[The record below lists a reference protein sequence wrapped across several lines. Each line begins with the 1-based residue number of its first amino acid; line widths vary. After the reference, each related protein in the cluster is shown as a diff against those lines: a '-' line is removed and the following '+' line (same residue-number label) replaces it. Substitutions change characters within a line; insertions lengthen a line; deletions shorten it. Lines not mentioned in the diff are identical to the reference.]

1 MKVVLRVK
9 FIVIHV
15 YFKKKKMKK
24 ISNKSPKFPPKVIRK
39 KTKTKNKKT
48 KVQNYKER
56 NNKDQSGG
64 ELNGDI
70 KEK

>member
-15 YFKKKKMKK
+15 YFKKKKKMKK

-39 KTKTKNKKT
+39 KTKTKNKK
-48 KVQNYKER
+48 KIEDFLR
-56 NNKDQSGG
+56 NMT
-64 ELNGDI
+64 
-70 KEK
+70 